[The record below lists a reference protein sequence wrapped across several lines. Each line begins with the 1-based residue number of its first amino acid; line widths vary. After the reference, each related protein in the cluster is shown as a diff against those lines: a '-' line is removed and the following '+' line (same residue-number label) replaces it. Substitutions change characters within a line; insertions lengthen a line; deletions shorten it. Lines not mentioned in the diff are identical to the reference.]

1 MSSFHEEQL
10 AEELSQEREW
20 ILAAINSLPEE
31 VWFLNADGKV
41 ILINDAACENLG
53 VSRQEAEGKSAADV
67 AAMLEVY
74 APDGTKRP
82 DKLPIDRVLAGSEDR
97 GDELVRNFKTGQLR
111 YRRYRMAPV
120 RCSGHIVGAVATVR
134 DITERKR
141 AEDALRESEERFRI
155 MADCAPMFIWVT
167 NADGGNRFV
176 NRTYREYFGVSFE
189 QVEGDGWQPFFHPDD
204 VAAYV
209 AAFMRSVR
217 ERTPFRAEARVRRGD
232 GEWRWIA
239 TEAVPRF
246 SESGEF
252 LGHVGTSLDIT
263 ERKQAEETLR
273 EADRRRS
280 EFLAM
285 LSHELRNPLT
295 PVRNSV
301 YLLDKNASLDNRGR
315 RAVAIIDRQ
324 VSHLARLIDDLL
336 DVMRITRGKI
346 RLQLARLNLVEVVQ
360 RTVEDHRAVL
370 ERHHVTLQLP
380 KEPTWIAGDAT
391 RLVQVVGNLLN
402 NAAKFTPAD
411 GSIAVSLA
419 KVGADAVVEIA
430 DDGMGMEALTIG
442 QLFQPFA
449 QADRG
454 LDRSQGGLG
463 LGLALVKGL
472 VDLHGG
478 EVRAHSDGPGRGSR
492 FTVTLPLEQRATP
505 EEQATASRDEKAE
518 RSVLIIE
525 DNLDAAESLGQVL
538 GLAGHHVAIAFNGA
552 EGVAKAHELAPDI
565 VLCDIGLPG
574 GMDGYAVARALR
586 HGAEQ
591 SSAFLVALTGYAQ
604 PEDQRRALEAG
615 FDAHLAKPPDLE
627 ALNQMIA
634 RAPVHQ
640 PRG

>member
-53 VSRQEAEGKSAADV
+53 VSRQQAQGKSAADV

-74 APDGTKRP
+74 APDGTKRA
-82 DKLPIDRVLAGSEDR
+82 DQLPIDRVLAGSEDR

-120 RCSGHIVGAVATVR
+120 RCGGRIVGAVATVR

-155 MADCAPMFIWVT
+155 MADCAPMLIWVT

-189 QVEGDGWQPFFHPDD
+189 QLEGDGWQPFFHPDH
-204 VAAYV
+204 APAYV

-217 ERTPFRAEARVRRGD
+217 ERTPFRAEARVRRRD

-301 YLLDKNASLDNRGR
+301 YLLDKNASLDERGR

-346 RLQLARLNLVEVVQ
+346 RLQLARLNMVEVVQ

-370 ERHHVTLQLP
+370 ERHRVTLELP
-380 KEPTWIAGDAT
+380 KEPTWVAGDAT

-411 GSIAVSLA
+411 GAIAVSLA
-419 KVGADAVVEIA
+419 KVGAHAVVEIA
-430 DDGMGMEALTIG
+430 DDGMGMEALTVG

-478 EVRAHSDGPGRGSR
+478 EVRAHSDGPGKGSR
-492 FTVTLPLEQRATP
+492 FTVTLPLEQRATA
-505 EEQATASRDEKAE
+505 EEQATASRDENAE

-538 GLAGHHVAIAFNGA
+538 GLAGHRVAIAYDGA
-552 EGVAKAHELAPDI
+552 EGLAKAHELGPDI